1 MTVAER
7 PNPRSERTRAAL
19 ITAGRRLYSQRPMD
33 AVTVDDIVT
42 AADVGKGSF
51 YNHFSDREAL
61 LKAIAAGI
69 RAAIE
74 DAVERANAGVIDPA
88 RRVARAVCVYLRYGV
103 DEPEPS
109 RVLVRIHNGHPKIS
123 APLNRGLVEDIAKG
137 LEEGRFAVATLE
149 TGVLYVLGVTQIAL
163 ARIIQATGEG
173 QAVSLS
179 QQMGSLMLRGLGLAP
194 QEADLIA
201 AQASDQIVR
210 QGAFATVLTS
220 ADDPAD

>member
-1 MTVAER
+1 
-7 PNPRSERTRAAL
+7 
-19 ITAGRRLYSQRPMD
+19 
-33 AVTVDDIVT
+33 
-42 AADVGKGSF
+42 
-51 YNHFSDREAL
+51 
-61 LKAIAAGI
+61 
-69 RAAIE
+69 
-74 DAVERANAGVIDPA
+74 
-88 RRVARAVCVYLRYGV
+88 
-103 DEPEPS
+103 
-109 RVLVRIHNGHPKIS
+109 
-123 APLNRGLVEDIAKG
+123 
-137 LEEGRFAVATLE
+137 
-149 TGVLYVLGVTQIAL
+149 VTQIAL